1 MGILDSFTDRFKG
14 GEFSC
19 HPKMLVKNF
28 RAAIKEELGIDVS
41 VYIKNSNSKAKDDV
55 TLASTKPDDFK
66 GMGEDVKM
74 KLSEK
79 VGDVEKKFKEKMGV
93 KIQILD
99 KDGKL
104 ADNDL
109 TLGELRRS

>member
-1 MGILDSFTDRFKG
+1 
-14 GEFSC
+14 
-19 HPKMLVKNF
+19 
-28 RAAIKEELGIDVS
+28 
-41 VYIKNSNSKAKDDV
+41 
-55 TLASTKPDDFK
+55 
-66 GMGEDVKM
+66 MGEDVKM